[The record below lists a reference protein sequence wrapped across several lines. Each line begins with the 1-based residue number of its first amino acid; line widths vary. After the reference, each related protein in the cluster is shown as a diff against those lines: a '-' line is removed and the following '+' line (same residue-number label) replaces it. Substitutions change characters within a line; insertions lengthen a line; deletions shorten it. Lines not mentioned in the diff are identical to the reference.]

1 MDVWDMVEQYIGFAR
16 ENGYLQ
22 HLRTQQAKYWMYE
35 TINQNLLDSFY
46 KSELM
51 EGLIS
56 ATENRVLNNEL
67 SSFTAAYELLKQYGD
82 LNKK

>member
-1 MDVWDMVEQYIGFAR
+1 
-16 ENGYLQ
+16 
-22 HLRTQQAKYWMYE
+22 MYE

-46 KSELM
+46 KSEVM